1 MSYIVDI
8 LEEAKAWIDKYPKQF
23 YEDDEEVMYGIRL
36 KEIHT
41 GYVTENSR
49 ELAQHLRLDEHDVEL
64 CELIGLLH
72 DVGRFEQW
80 KVYRTFRDNLSED
93 HADLGVRVIKE
104 LPFFGRLTEEDKDL
118 LLFAIQRHNKIE
130 IGDVPS
136 EKHLLLAKIIRDAD
150 KLDIYRANQDRVCVP
165 AGEGYTAI
173 PKSGFIAG
181 EQIRGGD
188 LKTRDD
194 LKLIYL
200 LWVYD
205 IYYDWTLKKLWG
217 REFLQKIIATL
228 PNDKDMQEPLMKLVE
243 YIKDRIY

>member
-1 MSYIVDI
+1 MSYIADV
-8 LEEAKAWIDKYPKQF
+8 LKEAKEWMYKYPKQF
-23 YEDDEEVMYGIRL
+23 YENDEEVMYGIRL

-41 GYVTENSR
+41 GYVTKNSR
-49 ELAQHLRLDEHDVEL
+49 ELAQHLNLNEHDVEL

-72 DVGRFEQW
+72 DTGRFEQW

-93 HADLGVRVIKE
+93 HADLGVKVIKE
-104 LPFFGRLTEEDKDL
+104 LSFFERLNKEDKEF

-165 AGEGYTAI
+165 AKEGYTSI
-173 PKSGFIAG
+173 PKAGFIAG

-205 IYYDWTLKKLWG
+205 IYYDWTMKKLWEG
-217 REFLQKIIATL
+217 EYLQKIIATL
-228 PNDKDMQEPLMKLVE
+228 PDDKDMEIPLVKLVQ
-243 YIKDRIY
+243 YVKMKIA

>member
-1 MSYIVDI
+1 MSYIAAV

-23 YEDDEEVMYGIRL
+23 YEDDAEVMYGIRL

-49 ELAQHLRLDEHDVEL
+49 ELAQHLKLNEHDVEL

-93 HADLGVRVIKE
+93 HADLGVKVIRK
-104 LPFFGRLTEEDKDL
+104 LSFFNKINNDDKDL

-130 IGDVPS
+130 IGEVPS
-136 EKHLLLAKIIRDAD
+136 DKHLLLARIIRDAD
-150 KLDIYRANQDRVCVP
+150 KLDIYRANQDRICV
-165 AGEGYTAI
+165 AVGDGYTEI
-173 PKSGFIAG
+173 PKAGFIVGA
-181 EQIRGGD
+181 QIRGGD

-205 IYYDWTLKKLWG
+205 IYYDWTLKKLWE
-217 REFLQKIIATL
+217 RAYLQRIIEVL
-228 PNDKDMQEPLMKLVE
+228 PNDKDMAEPLAKLIE
-243 YIKDRIY
+243 YVKKRIE